1 MTGVVYIV
9 TDIEADGPYPED
21 NSMLSIASVAIDA
34 TGKILDHFSANLIE
48 RENAKQDSGTM
59 HWWGHNDDAW
69 SKLQVG
75 RGEPGKCLALW
86 CDWVLTHAG
95 IKVFAAH
102 PLAFDGHWVDWN
114 IKYFLG
120 RRLFDRPREPGLCA
134 GSGLDIISL
143 LMGKL
148 GWNYQECR
156 RENYRDAW
164 LGNIPH
170 DHSAL
175 SDARGYAHLLGLLL
189 TRDRAELLS
198 M

>member
-1 MTGVVYIV
+1 MTDIVFIV
-9 TDIEADGPYPED
+9 TDIEADGPYPEE
-21 NSMLSIASVAIDA
+21 NSMLSIASVAVDA
-34 TGKILDHFSANLIE
+34 AGNTLGHFSANLKE
-48 RENAKQDSGTM
+48 REEAKQDPGTLQ
-59 HWWGHNDDAW
+59 WRGRNADAW
-69 SKLQVG
+69 SKLQED
-75 RGEPGKCLALW
+75 RREPRECFTSW
-86 CDWVLTHAG
+86 CDWVLGHNG
-95 IKVFAAH
+95 VKVFAAH
-102 PLAFDGHWVDWN
+102 PLSFDGHWVDWN
-114 IKYFLG
+114 IQHFLG
-120 RRLFDRPREPGLCA
+120 RRLFERPRKPGISA
-134 GSGLDIISL
+134 GNGLDIISL

-148 GWNYQECR
+148 GWSYRECR